1 MTATLTAACV
11 HSQGLA
17 DMDARI
23 EAATARARARG
34 QTGGQ
39 TLRQV

>member
-23 EAATARARARG
+23 AAATALARA
-34 QTGGQ
+34 
-39 TLRQV
+39 LRQV